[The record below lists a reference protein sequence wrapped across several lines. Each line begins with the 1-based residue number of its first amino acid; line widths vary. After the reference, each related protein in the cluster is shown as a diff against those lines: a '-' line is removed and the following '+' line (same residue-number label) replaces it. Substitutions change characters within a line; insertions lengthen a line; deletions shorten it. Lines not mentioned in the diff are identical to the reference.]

1 LRRVGR
7 CWGERPERPDVSAAE
22 IGKEMAADGV
32 VRLANDPRSNKSTSG
47 PMIGDRT
54 ADAVSAVVVPSDSDG
69 ETAPF
74 DVKVVDDLVT
84 SRLGA

>member
-1 LRRVGR
+1 LFGASVPSVTDESGA
-7 CWGERPERPDVSAAE
+7 V

-54 ADAVSAVVVPSDSDG
+54 ADAVSAVVVRAIQ
-69 ETAPF
+69 TARRPRS
-74 DVKVVDDLVT
+74 T
-84 SRLGA
+84 